1 MAKPTIEALLSTV
14 DSIQEQINRGLEA
27 FGGAYS
33 GFGVRPTSMFGPE
46 SQQDDFEA
54 TQRLLDETGR
64 VRKYGISGEAFD
76 FLGDQQLGSRI
87 PDRTRSPQATVNT
100 LINEFEKDYVNFP
113 DFEVKQEV
121 FESIINKVSDYF
133 PDPNA
138 EREEWDRVYG
148 RLSKL
153 FESDKDLDAG
163 AGLHKALNAASGR
176 GLDTA
181 FGTVGTGTA
190 SEVLST
196 DPRGMTTLINNFVN
210 RNFADQKSMVKNQY
224 FKLSNLLG
232 KQYLLEQPQE
242 NNRLVPLD
250 NYLAIALNASD
261 PKYQIWNK
269 DRWAKELESIL
280 GGKGLATATERLY
293 TGAGKDD
300 PSPVVREREGGRTY
314 KDIVDSAE
322 TVTDWI
328 IAMESPRLNPIMEKR
343 ANDAGSGIKAQVMG
357 WVLENQD
364 KLPEDSEARKIP
376 TGGMTSTQM
385 QSVNHALGDFVLRE
399 LKARNYNWF
408 GKEGYGGQWE
418 KEHMLSSAGGGA
430 PLALKEAGIDT
441 RPPVQPVAES
451 GMGGR
456 M

>member
-210 RNFADQKSMVKNQY
+210 RNFADQKAMVKNQY

-293 TGAGKDD
+293 TGAGKAD
-300 PSPVVREREGGRTY
+300 PSPGGREREGGRTY

-418 KEHMLSSAGGGA
+418 KEHMLSSTGGGA

-451 GMGGR
+451 VMGGR